1 MAPSPT
7 KFEELLSQFQI
18 MSANQP
24 TLGIDS
30 GINSS
35 DFDRR
40 GSSNSSPVNSSS
52 GNSSPGNSFSGNSSS
67 GNSSHKNGDE
77 CWCGAGTAGSN
88 QTFSHPGMAEILKVF
103 NKGATP
109 FVPKHTNISPTISPS
124 DNSRDYG
131 ANSSKDFQTST
142 SATKRPARG
151 TLSPANTTTEIAFRE
166 LEFLKSK
173 VNCLRIEINSLEA
186 QNLALAKE
194 AAFYKGKYTQYKDK
208 YAQYEEKYAQYK
220 EKYVKEKKKN
230 EELTAMVVDKFFD
243 ENSSNEVV
251 AKLKIWVDTHALVER
266 ETLDR
271 VLERDNN
278 CAIF

>member
-1 MAPSPT
+1 VRRRYCGVQPDFLPPS
-7 KFEELLSQFQI
+7 
-18 MSANQP
+18 
-24 TLGIDS
+24 
-30 GINSS
+30 
-35 DFDRR
+35 
-40 GSSNSSPVNSSS
+40 
-52 GNSSPGNSFSGNSSS
+52 
-67 GNSSHKNGDE
+67 
-77 CWCGAGTAGSN
+77 
-88 QTFSHPGMAEILKVF
+88 PGMAEILKVF